1 MILPWREQWHNKFM
15 KLCRIL
21 GSLFLAFTM
30 GHPVRSFAAL
40 EAKSITNN
48 FSSTSPTEKATF
60 PGRVSRINS
69 VAGLV
74 RVRVEFKNAKFLNK
88 ADRIEFWSDTNP
100 NNRCVAH
107 LEARSTEYLLIR
119 VPELDACVRKVQ
131 IAVGS
136 YILFWSKDL
145 ENNLK
150 TAQELVEI
158 LMKKRMAL
166 LAKKRRHERD
176 LEGHIE
182 RIEAINKRYE
192 ILRRK
197 LEAELHSELQ
207 DLEEDRANQFVAF
220 KQAESRLNEIE
231 SKLESYRIHDENFT
245 LDRWSLDPNLYI
257 KK

>member
-1 MILPWREQWHNKFM
+1 MILPLEEQWHNKFM
-15 KLCRIL
+15 MFRRACGYFAL
-21 GSLFLAFTM
+21 LAICFIEQGYCALDTM
-30 GHPVRSFAAL
+30 SVSQ
-40 EAKSITNN
+40 SQQ
-48 FSSTSPTEKATF
+48 STSVMEKATF

-88 ADRIEFWSDTNP
+88 ADRIEFWSDSNP
-100 NNRCVAH
+100 NNRCIAH
-107 LEARSTEYLLIR
+107 LEARSTEYLLIK
-119 VPELDACVRKVQ
+119 VPEFNSCVHKVQ
-131 IAVGS
+131 MAVGS
-136 YILFWSKDL
+136 YMFFWSKDL
-145 ENNLK
+145 ENNMK
-150 TAQELVEI
+150 TAQELVEV

-166 LAKKRRHERD
+166 LAKKRRHQRN

-182 RIEAINKRYE
+182 RVEALNKRYE

-207 DLEEDRANQFVAF
+207 DLEEDKANQFVAF

>member
-1 MILPWREQWHNKFM
+1 M
-15 KLCRIL
+15 KLQL
-21 GSLFLAFTM
+21 LVFFLLIVGQSTKAY
-30 GHPVRSFAAL
+30 SAL
-40 EAKSITNN
+40 ENLSASNN
-48 FSSTSPTEKATF
+48 MQATTTAEKATF
-60 PGRVSRINS
+60 PGRVSRMNE
-69 VAGLV
+69 VAELI

-88 ADRIEFWSDTNP
+88 ADRIEFWTDSNP
-100 NNRCVAH
+100 NNRCYAH
-107 LEARSTEYLLIR
+107 LEARSPEYLLIK
-119 VPELDACVRKVQ
+119 VPEYNNCIQKVQ

-136 YILFWSKDL
+136 YLFFWSKDL
-145 ENNLK
+145 ENNMK

-166 LAKKRRHERD
+166 AAKKRKHERN

-207 DLEEDRANQFVAF
+207 DLEEDKANQFVAF
-220 KQAESRLNEIE
+220 KQAESRLSEIE
-231 SKLESYRIHDENFT
+231 SKLESYRIHDQNFT